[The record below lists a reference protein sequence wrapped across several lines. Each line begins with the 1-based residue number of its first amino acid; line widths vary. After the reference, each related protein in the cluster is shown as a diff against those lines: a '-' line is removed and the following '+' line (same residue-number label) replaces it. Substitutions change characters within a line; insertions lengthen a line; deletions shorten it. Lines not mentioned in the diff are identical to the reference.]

1 MRGAPTPTPSRTSP
15 NAPTIHRQDRIWAT
29 LRNHS
34 ARLAQRFSRAQDS
47 IRVDMPQRHS
57 ADGSFSKIAITIII
71 WRRRS
76 GADIR
81 IILRADQGLRWK
93 INAFE

>member
-1 MRGAPTPTPSRTSP
+1 M
-15 NAPTIHRQDRIWAT
+15 HRPFAGKICMWTT
-29 LRNHS
+29 LCNHS
-34 ARLAQRFSRAQDS
+34 ARLAQRFSRAQNS

-57 ADGSFSKIAITIII
+57 ATGSFSKIAITIII

-76 GADIR
+76 GADIPT
-81 IILRADQGLRWK
+81 ILRANQGLRRK

>member
-1 MRGAPTPTPSRTSP
+1 M
-15 NAPTIHRQDRIWAT
+15 HRPFTGKICIWAT
-29 LRNHS
+29 LCNHS
-34 ARLAQRFSRAQDS
+34 ARLAERFSRRLDP
-47 IRVDMPQRHS
+47 IRVDMPQRRS
-57 ADGSFSKIAITIII
+57 ATGSFSKIARTIII

-81 IILRADQGLRWK
+81 TILRADQGLHRK